1 MTLEAALEERNMK
14 ASELIRRSGVS
25 APTIYNITSPNK
37 EPYKTGV
44 KADTL
49 AKIAETLNAIIVID
63 ANKPFL
69 FDIIL
74 KEGKKMRT
82 VKGTVLTMF
91 GIVAA
96 IVAVGCGDSINGCE
110 STAQMFG
117 WVFISLALLAT
128 ALVLC
133 ALGVNAE
140 NEQADTERLKRLN
153 RVPTHTN
160 EWRDAQ

>member
-49 AKIAETLNAIIVID
+49 AKIAKTLNAIIVID

-74 KEGKKMRT
+74 KEGKNENC
-82 VKGTVLTMF
+82 KGNC
-91 GIVAA
+91 AYHA
-96 IVAVGCGDSINGCE
+96 WHRGCHCS
-110 STAQMFG
+110 G
-117 WVFISLALLAT
+117 WL
-128 ALVLC
+128 
-133 ALGVNAE
+133 
-140 NEQADTERLKRLN
+140 RR
-153 RVPTHTN
+153 
-160 EWRDAQ
+160 